1 MSRVGYA
8 SVGGGTFGV
17 AAFVSK
23 FNTIHLVLYLSMSSI
38 RDERNRKLFQAYIF
52 LNTLFAYIP

>member
-17 AAFVSK
+17 AAFVGK
-23 FNTIHLVLYLSMSSI
+23 FNSIHLVGIVLINELLECRPVATS
-38 RDERNRKLFQAYIF
+38 
-52 LNTLFAYIP
+52 